1 MLIIKKLIEKIFEDE
16 KELIHQRY
24 KKNILDLRRTSFE
37 DMQVEVSEQE
47 GVISMHIGS
56 STIQSSMR
64 IDNPFH
70 LELDYTQAMA
80 MVALFLENPKEILFI
95 GLGGGTMP
103 KFFYK
108 LFTKAKMTILELN
121 PKVIQIAKFFFKL
134 PISKQRFNII
144 KGDGIKFIKET
155 ENKYD
160 LLLSDAFEDYGLPEE
175 FCTISYFESCKNIL
189 SEKGIFMI
197 NFWGSDPR
205 TEIYK
210 DRINLVFGKQVLFAE
225 SSKPGNIIAFAFNQ
239 KNIIFPI
246 NILRKKIKSLEI
258 NHGLDLMLY
267 FGRLIKNNQRGN
279 ATEIRFH

>member
-16 KELIHQRY
+16 KELIHQKY
-24 KKNILDLRRTSFE
+24 KENILNLRSTSFK

-80 MVALFLENPKEILFI
+80 MAVLFLESAKEILFI

-108 LFTKAKMTILELN
+108 IFPKAKLTILELN
-121 PKVIQIAKFFFKL
+121 SKVIQIAKYFFKL
-134 PISKQRFNII
+134 PISKQRFNILQ
-144 KGDGIKFIKET
+144 GDGVKFIKET
-155 ENKYD
+155 KNKYD

-175 FCTISYFESCKNIL
+175 FCTISYFESCRNVL

-197 NFWGSDPR
+197 NFWGSDPK
-205 TEIYK
+205 TKIYK
-210 DRINLVFGKQVLFAE
+210 DRIKLVFGKQVLFAE

-239 KNIIFPI
+239 KNIVYPI
-246 NILRKKIKSLEI
+246 NILKKKLKSLEV
-258 NHGLDLMLY
+258 NHGLDLMVY
-267 FGRLIKNNQRGN
+267 FGRLIKNNQQGN
-279 ATEIRFH
+279 SKEIRFH